1 MMVVILHNQKIG
13 GLFLAYMF
21 VLKAAELFIDNFFLD
36 LAQCDIVLSD
46 WTYISIYVHI
56 CSYTN
61 MKSSF
66 RFGFFKKQG
75 ARGYGARSGASL
87 SSVASCRRFEL
98 AFSSYSNLCVC
109 RLLRSLFSSDFCPI
123 TKRGH
128 TIQLLPWTLLGSS

>member
-1 MMVVILHNQKIG
+1 MMVVLLHNQKIG
-13 GLFLAYMF
+13 GLFLAYIF
-21 VLKAAELFIDNFFLD
+21 VLKAAELFIDNVFLD
-36 LAQCDIVLSD
+36 LAQCDIALEIGR
-46 WTYISIYVHI
+46 TYIYVHI

-75 ARGYGARSGASL
+75 ARGYGARSGAAL

-109 RLLRSLFSSDFCPI
+109 VDFCARFFPQI
-123 TKRGH
+123 FV
-128 TIQLLPWTLLGSS
+128 Q